1 MQVIR
6 PNWAET
12 IQSGPKIIMIINAKS
27 KDWRSS
33 KCILFKWHG
42 ERIMMATMCD
52 SLTGSVMMVMD
63 RFSDEHLSTL
73 LLIRGLY

>member
-1 MQVIR
+1 
-6 PNWAET
+6 
-12 IQSGPKIIMIINAKS
+12 MIINAKS

-33 KCILFKWHG
+33 KCILFKWYD

-52 SLTGSVMMVMD
+52 SLTGSDMMVMD
-63 RFSDEHLSTL
+63 QFSDEHLSTL